1 MKKNIRVD
9 RELWDNFY
17 EAEQQKMLQAHV
29 ADLIIQYP
37 NLFDIKSNGE
47 ISSVIRVSIRNNTT
61 PCYYKKPINGTCF
74 QDINFEFEVEIIQ
87 PHVQPLLSESKESKM
102 VELKVLVLN
111 WCNAVSNY
119 IREDDNSKKIESLH
133 TEIGAWKT
141 IEKFIEDEFIK

>member
-9 RELWDNFY
+9 RELWDSVY
-17 EAEQQKMLQAHV
+17 EAEQQKMLKKYV

-61 PCYYKKPINGTCF
+61 PCYYKKPINGTYF

-87 PHVQPLLSESKESKM
+87 PHVQHRLSKSKESKM

-119 IREDDNSKKIESLH
+119 IREDDNSKIIESLQ